1 MFNFKSLKSKII
13 LILLIPTVSMFYFS
27 SKFMYENYQNQQI
40 AIKINKQIDTI
51 KVISDVIHELQKERG
66 LSSAYLGKETQQT
79 KDELDQQ
86 RRLTDKAIQN
96 YINYYASES
105 SGSMDF
111 SKDILERLN
120 DLKLYRIKID
130 TKKIDFHDEITF
142 FSKTIKKL
150 IDSIPMQNY
159 QNVDAKILNDF
170 ESIQNLT
177 YFKEYAGIERAYLS
191 NIFEEDK
198 ITIKQLKD
206 IQKIYLQQ
214 QLYYQNFIKYT
225 PKDIYLRFKKAIP
238 HRLQMQINV
247 FRDIVLNS
255 NKTKN
260 FGIDGLVW
268 YNLATQRI
276 DKINN
281 VLTALLDK
289 ITKELKENK
298 QKASNALFFSIVLWV
313 LSMLA
318 LLFIW
323 YTLYQLIKLEENN
336 IKKLEYQQKS
346 YSAISNITNSISY
359 IDNEN
364 ALYKN
369 LCKTILD
376 INDFYASW
384 IGNVDTNKN
393 QLIPIVSE
401 NIKLHKLENLNF
413 SLSHTNSISK
423 LTTPQKSYLQEKYII
438 SNKADIELALS
449 KCHGVLDENTQSVA
463 SFPIYLDKK
472 VISVLTLFSHH
483 KNAFDIESI
492 ELIEKILKDTSL
504 SLEFIKIRNNEKK
517 MLEELHIA
525 SYAFESQEAMTITD
539 ANANIIKVNKA
550 FEEITGYKESEVIGK
565 NPNILRSEK
574 QSPDFYAKMW
584 NELKKYGKW
593 KGEIYNKRK
602 NGEIYPEM
610 LSITAI
616 KNNHGEITHYL
627 AQFLDISDI
636 KNLQKDAEFRAEHD
650 PLTSLTN
657 RAKLKQETQK
667 AFTYGKTNHIQHAFF
682 FLDIDNFKY
691 INDFYGHATGDE
703 ILKEIANRLQLCA
716 KEDDVVSRL
725 GGDEFAILSLNIGNE
740 ELQSIQ
746 QATHIAKII
755 QKNMKDPI
763 MVDGHPFEV
772 TFSIGIKIFPSHEN
786 GYEEVISHA
795 DIAMYKA
802 KKAGKNKFAFF
813 DTELDIELKQFS
825 LLEKEIKKAITNKE
839 FIVYYQ
845 PKVDVNTNKM
855 IGMEALVRWSHPT
868 KGLLSPDKFLQV
880 VNDTKNM
887 YLLETLLIEQILR
900 QISIWKEKNGSFDYT
915 VAINITPESFQNDNF
930 IPFIKNSIRKYNVNA
945 SNLELELVENTFMS
959 DMQQAISKIKILKS
973 FGIKFAVDDFGT
985 GYSSLTYLQKLP
997 IDSIKIDKSFIM
1009 DIENQSN
1016 REIVKMI
1023 VNFAK
1028 LFKLKV
1034 VAEGVENMKTLNFL
1048 KEFGCDYYQGYF
1060 FSRAVDAEEIQKEI
1074 AKN

>member
-206 IQKIYLQQ
+206 IQRIYLQQ
-214 QLYYQNFIKYT
+214 KLYYQNFIKYT
-225 PKDIYLRFKKAIP
+225 PKDIYLRFKEAIP

-281 VLTALLDK
+281 VLTTLLDK

-364 ALYKN
+364 ALYHN
-369 LCKTILD
+369 LCKTLLD
-376 INDFYASW
+376 INGFYAAWVGS
-384 IGNVDTNKN
+384 VDETNKK
-393 QLIPIVSE
+393 LIPIVAE
-401 NIKLHKLENLNF
+401 NIKLHKLEKLDF
-413 SLSHTNSISK
+413 SLENLHSATK
-423 LTTPQKSYLQEKYII
+423 LTTPQKAYLLDKYTI
-438 SNKADIELALS
+438 SNSSDIEVVLS
-449 KCHGVLDENTQSVA
+449 KCYGVIDDNTSSIA
-463 SFPIYLDKK
+463 SFPIYLNKQI
-472 VISVLTLFSHH
+472 VSILTIFSHQ
-483 KNAFDIESI
+483 KDAFDIEML
-492 ELIEKILKDTSL
+492 ELIEKLLKDTSL
-504 SLEFIKIRNNEKK
+504 SLEFIHIRAKEKK

-539 ANANIIKVNKA
+539 ANAKIIKVNKA
-550 FEEITGYKESEVIGK
+550 FEEITGYKEKEVIGQ
-565 NPNILRSEK
+565 NPNILKSQK

-584 NELKKYGKW
+584 NDLKKYGKW
-593 KGEIYNKRK
+593 KGEIFNKRK

-616 KNNHGEITHYL
+616 KNNQGDITHYL

-657 RAKLKQETQK
+657 RAKLKKETKK
-667 AFTYGKTNHIQHAFF
+667 AFEYGKTKHIQHAFF

-703 ILKEIANRLQLCA
+703 ILKEIAHRLQLCA

-746 QATHIAKII
+746 QATQIAKII
-755 QKNMKDPI
+755 QKNMKEPI

-772 TFSIGIKIFPSHEN
+772 TFSIGVKIFPSHEN

-802 KKAGKNKFAFF
+802 KKSGKNKFAFF

-825 LLEKEIKKAITNKE
+825 MLEKEIKKALTNKE
-839 FIVYYQ
+839 FVLHYQ
-845 PKVDVNTNKM
+845 PKVDVVTNQM
-855 IGMEALVRWSHPT
+855 IGMEALVRWSHPS
-868 KGLLSPDKFLQV
+868 KGLLSPQKFLQV
-880 VNDTKNM
+880 VIDTKNM
-887 YLLETLLIEQILR
+887 YILETLLIEQILK
-900 QISIWKEKNGSFDYT
+900 QISKWKKENSNFNHT
-915 VAINITPESFQNDNF
+915 VAINITPESFQNDKF
-930 IPFIKNSIRKYNVNA
+930 IPFLKNCIKKYEVDA
-945 SNLELELVENTFMS
+945 SMLELELIENTFVS
-959 DMQQAISKIKILKS
+959 DMQQAISKIQILKAI
-973 FGIKFAVDDFGT
+973 GVRFAIDDFGT

-1009 DIENQSN
+1009 DIDNQSN
-1016 REIVKMI
+1016 KEIVKMI
-1023 VNFAK
+1023 INFAK
-1028 LFKLKV
+1028 LFNLTV
-1034 VAEGVENMKTLNFL
+1034 VAEGVENIKALEFL

-1060 FSRAVDAEEIQKEI
+1060 YSRAISAEEIAKEF
-1074 AKN
+1074 K